1 MNLKTKQKGDNNMK
15 DTKICSKEFTNT
27 NELTY
32 AINNEN
38 PYSEIIGVVY
48 NSDKKKYVLF
58 WATHH

>member
-1 MNLKTKQKGDNNMK
+1 MK